1 MKSFYLIILI
11 LLNIFL
17 CQENITKTN
26 DNSTDINISNDNS
39 TNTTNTTEVSNVEEK
54 KESGSSFKT
63 LEISLKLIDYL
74 NTLKN
79 NLTTV
84 DKAQLRNIFQ
94 HILDIILD
102 DPEQK
107 LNSSQAEMLDKFTED
122 VFESLANKEK
132 NAIIMEEIYE
142 QYNISKVMEY
152 ITRFLKSLNLETILG
167 PFISMIVKFLGEM
180 FLDYFKN
187 TDL

>member
-17 CQENITKTN
+17 CQENITNTN
-26 DNSTDINISNDNS
+26 SNSTEINTTNDNS
-39 TNTTNTTEVSNVEEK
+39 TNTTEVSKMEEK
-54 KESGSSFKT
+54 KESGNSFKT
-63 LEISLKLIDYL
+63 LEISFKLIDYL

-79 NLTTV
+79 NLTIV
-84 DKAQLRNIFQ
+84 EKAQLRNIFQ

-107 LNSSQAEMLDKFTED
+107 LNSSQSEMLDKFTED

>member
-17 CQENITKTN
+17 CQENITNTN
-26 DNSTDINISNDNS
+26 TNNSTEINTSID
-39 TNTTNTTEVSNVEEK
+39 NTTNTTEVSKIEEK
-54 KESGSSFKT
+54 KESGNSFKT
-63 LEISLKLIDYL
+63 LEISFKLIDYL

-107 LNSSQAEMLDKFTED
+107 LNSSQSEMLDKFTED

>member
-11 LLNIFL
+11 LINIFS
-17 CQENITKTN
+17 CQENITNTNNSTEINTTN
-26 DNSTDINISNDNS
+26 DNL

-63 LEISLKLIDYL
+63 LEISFKLIDYL

-79 NLTTV
+79 NLTIV
-84 DKAQLRNIFQ
+84 EKSQLRNIFQ

-152 ITRFLKSLNLETILG
+152 ITRFLKSLNLESILG

>member
-17 CQENITKTN
+17 CQENITNT
-26 DNSTDINISNDNS
+26 INETEINTSNDNS
-39 TNTTNTTEVSNVEEK
+39 TNTTNTIEVSKIEEK
-54 KESGSSFKT
+54 KESGNSFKT
-63 LEISLKLIDYL
+63 LEISFKLIDYL

-79 NLTTV
+79 NLTIV
-84 DKAQLRNIFQ
+84 EKAQLRNIFQ

-107 LNSSQAEMLDKFTED
+107 LNSSQSEMLDKFTED